1 MPLTPGTGIG
11 RYEIVCLLGSGGMG
25 EVYRARD
32 TQLRRDVAIKLISR
46 ALSDDSVTVDRFI
59 REGLAVS
66 SLNHPNII
74 TIYETGHAPEGR
86 YIVMELVEGRTLREL
101 VREGLEWERA
111 RDIGRQV
118 AEALTVAHAAQI
130 VHRDVKPDNVM
141 VRADGYVKV
150 LDFGLARLEKI
161 EKDGASVTV
170 SFATGAGLVLGTIGY
185 MSPEQAQGQA
195 VTTASDVFALG
206 VILYEAFTGQH
217 PFPAASALGVMHA
230 ILADVPLAPSRICP
244 ELPSAAD
251 QIVLECLQKD
261 PRLRPTAADVAA
273 RLRGSMPTTPI
284 VAGTAAPLP
293 YTSRT
298 LVGRASELKVMEHAW
313 YQAAAGTGQVVA
325 IAGEPGYGKTAVVEA
340 FLASLESG
348 GAPVRIG
355 RGRSSERLAGSEAY
369 LPVLEALD
377 SLLRNESHGSLARV
391 MKAVAPTWHS
401 LLASQPDH
409 DPLQARDIAADPG
422 SAAQRLKR
430 EMSTLLEEASRL
442 VPTVL
447 FLDDLHW
454 SDAATVELLAY
465 VASRL
470 PAMRVLVIVTYR
482 PSEVAHTRH
491 PFLALKLDLQAR
503 RICREVQIG
512 TLGYDAVARY
522 MASEFPGHEFSPS
535 FTSFVYQKTEGHPL
549 FMVDLLRDLRLRG
562 VLVQDHGVWTVTQ
575 DLDSIDRDVP
585 ESVRSM
591 IQRTIDALPDDDRQL
606 LAAAA
611 VQGVDF
617 DSAVVADALR
627 LDEAEVEE
635 RLDRLEREHAFVR
648 FIEEVTCP
656 DRTVTLR
663 FRFTHVLYQNALF
676 ASVRATRRATL
687 AGSMAAM
694 LVRRWG
700 DRAPEIALDLAV
712 LFETARATLAAARYF
727 SVAAQSAARIFAHEE
742 AERLARRGLDLLDTL
757 PEDAARSG
765 VELELQM
772 TYALAVKTTKGYS
785 APEAGAAYL
794 RAREICQRVSDP
806 AQVIP
811 VLMGLSAHYITSG
824 EIGIAR
830 EIADQLIS
838 IANGLGDPHL
848 HMVAEWSLGAALH
861 HQGELVA
868 AHAHLEHAMELHDP
882 VVHQAR
888 AWEVGIEPGIFCQC
902 ELSRTTWLLGR
913 PDEALERVRRAQQQ
927 ARDLGHPQTLAFT
940 LLFGILIHQKR
951 REAADADLLY
961 RELVPLCQQHGIAQ
975 ELLWVSVV
983 HGWIVCAQGD
993 MEAGLIEISRGLAD
1007 QADRRSA
1014 LLRPYFL
1021 GIEAEVLIQ
1030 LGQFDAAA
1038 AAIDQAE
1045 ALSDAMSQH
1054 MFAAELPRIRAQL
1067 VLARD
1072 PSDFTAAQQL
1082 CEAAVAIAR
1091 RQEALSLEL
1100 RAATALAGVL
1110 SASGNPARAREV
1122 LSPVYAR
1129 FSEGHDTGDLRDAAA
1144 LLSRL
1149 G

>member
-32 TQLRRDVAIKLISR
+32 TQLRRDVAIKVISQ

-59 REGLAVS
+59 REGLAAS
-66 SLNHPNII
+66 SLNHPNVI
-74 TIYETGHAPEGR
+74 TIYEAGQAQPGR
-86 YIVMELVEGRTLREL
+86 FIVMELVEGRTLRDL
-101 VREGLEWERA
+101 VRDGLDWERS

-118 AEALTVAHAAQI
+118 AEALAVAHAAQI
-130 VHRDVKPDNVM
+130 IHRDVKPENVM

-150 LDFGLARLEKI
+150 LDFGLARLEPL
-161 EKDGASVTV
+161 EKDGISATV

-185 MSPEQAQGQA
+185 MSPEQAQGQT

-206 VILYEAFTGQH
+206 VVLYEAFTGQH

-230 ILADVPLAPSRICP
+230 ILSDVPLAPSRIRP
-244 ELPSAAD
+244 ELPAAAD

-261 PRLRPTAADVAA
+261 PRLRPSAADVAS
-273 RLRGSMPTTPI
+273 RLRGSMPSTALAPSAALPQ
-284 VAGTAAPLP
+284 VA
-293 YTSRT
+293 RT
-298 LVGRASELKVMEHAW
+298 LVGRASELKVLEHAW
-313 YQAAAGTGQVVA
+313 YQASSGTGQVVA
-325 IAGEPGYGKTAVVEA
+325 VAGEPGHGKTAMVES

-348 GAPVRIG
+348 EAPVRVG

-391 MKAVAPTWHS
+391 MKTVAPTWHS

-409 DPLQARDIAADPG
+409 DPARARELVTDAG

-482 PSEVAHTRH
+482 PSELAHTRH

-503 RICREVQIG
+503 RICREVQ
-512 TLGYDAVARY
+512 LGALPYDAVSRY
-522 MASEFPGHEFSPS
+522 MASEFPGHEFSPA

-562 VLVQDHGVWTVTQ
+562 VLVQEHGVWTVTQ
-575 DLDSIDRDVP
+575 GLESIDRDVP

-591 IQRTIDALPDDDRQL
+591 IQRTIDALPADDRQL

-648 FIEEVTCP
+648 FIEEVTCA

-676 ASVRATRRATL
+676 ASLRATRRATL
-687 AGSMAAM
+687 AGAMAAM

-712 LFETARATLAAARYF
+712 LFETARGTLAAARYF
-727 SVAAQSAARIFAHEE
+727 SLAAQSAARLFAHEE
-742 AERLARRGLDLLDTL
+742 AERLARRGLDLLDSL

-772 TYALAVKTTKGYS
+772 TYALAIKTTRGYA
-785 APEAGAAYL
+785 APESGAAYL
-794 RAREICQRVSDP
+794 RAREICQRISDP

-811 VLMGLSAHYITSG
+811 VLMGLSAHYITAG
-824 EIGIAR
+824 EIGVCLELAGQLM
-830 EIADQLIS
+830 EISNRI
-838 IANGLGDPHL
+838 GDPHL
-848 HMVAEWSLGAALH
+848 HMVAEWSIGAALH

-868 AHAHLEHAMELHDP
+868 AHAHLLHALELHDP
-882 VVHQAR
+882 AVHQAR

-913 PDEALERVRRAQQQ
+913 PEESLARIRAAQQQ
-927 ARDLGHPQTLAFT
+927 ARELGHPQTLAFT
-940 LLFGILIHQKR
+940 LLFGVLIHHKR
-951 REAADADLLY
+951 REPAEGDSLY
-961 RELVPLCQQHGIAQ
+961 RELVALCQQHGIAQ
-975 ELLWVSVV
+975 ELLWASVV
-983 HGWIVCAQGD
+983 HGWILFAQGD
-993 MEAGLIEISRGLAD
+993 REAGLIEISRGLAD

-1021 GIEAEVLIQ
+1021 GIEAEVLIE

-1038 AAIDQAE
+1038 AALDQAE
-1045 ALSDAMSQH
+1045 TLADTMSQH
-1054 MFAAELPRIRAQL
+1054 MFAAELPRIRARL
-1067 VLARD
+1067 VLARNPAD
-1072 PSDFTAAQQL
+1072 RTTAEQL
-1082 CEAAVAIAR
+1082 YETALAIAR
-1091 RQEALSLEL
+1091 RQQALSLEL
-1100 RAATALAGVL
+1100 RASTGLAALLAE
-1110 SASGNPARAREV
+1110 SGEIARARDA
-1122 LSPVYAR
+1122 LAPVYAR
-1129 FSEGHDTGDLRDAAA
+1129 FTEGHDTPDLKDAAA
-1144 LLSRL
+1144 LLSSL
-1149 G
+1149 D

>member
-32 TQLRRDVAIKLISR
+32 TQLRRDVALKLISR

-66 SLNHPNII
+66 SLNHPNVI
-74 TIYETGHAPEGR
+74 TIYETGQAPEGR
-86 YIVMELVEGRTLREL
+86 YIVMELVQGRTLRDL
-101 VREGLEWERA
+101 VRDGLDWERS

-130 VHRDVKPDNVM
+130 VHRDVKPENVM

-150 LDFGLARLEKI
+150 LDFGLARLETL
-161 EKDGASVTV
+161 EKDGVSITV

-185 MSPEQAQGQA
+185 MSPEQAQGHM

-206 VILYEAFTGQH
+206 VVLYEAFTGQH

-230 ILADVPLAPSRICP
+230 ILSDVPLAPSRIHP
-244 ELPSAAD
+244 ELPPAAD

-273 RLRGSMPTTPI
+273 RLRGTMPTAAIAP
-284 VAGTAAPLP
+284 ASAPLAP
-293 YTSRT
+293 VART
-298 LVGRASELKVMEHAW
+298 LVGRASELKVLEQAW
-313 YQAAAGTGQVVA
+313 NQASSGTGQVVA
-325 IAGEPGYGKTAVVEA
+325 VAGEPGHGKTAMVES
-340 FLASLESG
+340 FLASLEAG
-348 GAPVRIG
+348 GAAVRIG

-377 SLLRNESHGSLARV
+377 SLLRSESHGSLARV
-391 MKAVAPTWHS
+391 MKTVAPTWHS
-401 LLASQPDH
+401 LLASQPGH
-409 DPLQARDIAADPG
+409 DPLRAQEVAADAG

-430 EMSTLLEEASRL
+430 EMSTLLEDASRL

-503 RICREVQIG
+503 RICREVH
-512 TLGYDAVARY
+512 LGSLAYDAVVRY
-522 MASEFPGHEFSPS
+522 LASEFAGHEFSPA

-562 VLVQDHGVWTVTQ
+562 VLMQDHGVWTVTQ
-575 DLDSIDRDVP
+575 ALESIDRDVP

-606 LAAAA
+606 LSAAA

-676 ASVRATRRATL
+676 ASLRATRRATL
-687 AGSMAAM
+687 AGAMAAM

-712 LFETARATLAAARYF
+712 LFETARGTLAAARYF
-727 SVAAQSAARIFAHEE
+727 SLAAQSAALLFAHEE
-742 AERLARRGLDLLDTL
+742 AERLARRGLDLLDSL
-757 PEDAARSG
+757 PEDSARSG

-772 TYALAVKTTKGYS
+772 TYALAIKTTRGYS

-794 RAREICQRVSDP
+794 RAREICQRVNDP

-811 VLMGLSAHYITSG
+811 VLMGLSAHYITAG
-824 EIGIAR
+824 EIGICR
-830 EIADQLIS
+830 EIADQLME
-838 IANGLGDPHL
+838 IANRIGDPHL
-848 HMVAEWSLGAALH
+848 HMVAEWSIGAALH

-868 AHAHLEHAMELHDP
+868 AHAHLEHALELHEP
-882 VVHQAR
+882 AVHQAR

-913 PDEALERVRRAQQQ
+913 PDESLERIHRAQQQ

-940 LLFGILIHQKR
+940 LLFGVLIHHKR
-951 REAADADLLY
+951 REPAEADSLY
-961 RELVPLCQQHGIAQ
+961 RELVALCQQHAIAQ
-975 ELLWVSVV
+975 ELLWASVI

-1030 LGQFDAAA
+1030 LGQLDAAA
-1038 AAIDQAE
+1038 AALDQAE
-1045 ALSDAMSQH
+1045 TLSDAMSQH
-1054 MFAAELPRIRAQL
+1054 MFAAELPRLRARL
-1067 VLARD
+1067 VLARNPD
-1072 PSDFTAAQQL
+1072 DRATAQQL
-1082 CEAAVAIAR
+1082 YEAALAIAR
-1091 RQEALSLEL
+1091 RQDALALEL
-1100 RAATALAGVL
+1100 RAATALATL
-1110 SASGNPARAREV
+1110 LAESGETVRARDA
-1122 LSPVYAR
+1122 LAPVYAR
-1129 FSEGHDTGDLRDAAA
+1129 FTEGHDTSDLKDAAA
-1144 LLSRL
+1144 LLSSL

>member
-32 TQLRRDVAIKLISR
+32 TQLRRDVAIKLISQP
-46 ALSDDSVTVDRFI
+46 LSDDSVTVDRFI
-59 REGLAVS
+59 REGLAAS
-66 SLNHPNII
+66 SLNHPNVI
-74 TIYETGHAPEGR
+74 TIYEADKAPAGR
-86 YIVMELVEGRTLREL
+86 YIVMELVDGRTLRDL
-101 VREGLEWERA
+101 VREGIDWERA

-118 AEALTVAHAAQI
+118 AEALAVAHAAQI
-130 VHRDVKPDNVM
+130 VHRDVKPENVM

-150 LDFGLARLEKI
+150 LDFGLARLEPLDR
-161 EKDGASVTV
+161 DGASATV
-170 SFATGAGLVLGTIGY
+170 SFATGGLVLGTIGY

-206 VILYEAFTGQH
+206 VVLYEALTGQH

-230 ILADVPLAPSRICP
+230 ILSDVPLAPSRIRLD
-244 ELPSAAD
+244 LPPAAD

-261 PRLRPTAADVAA
+261 PRLRPSAADVAA
-273 RLRGSMPTTPI
+273 RLRGSMPSSPLAPAALPQ
-284 VAGTAAPLP
+284 VA
-293 YTSRT
+293 RT
-298 LVGRASELKVMEHAW
+298 LVGRAAELKVLEHAW
-313 YQAAAGTGQVVA
+313 YQASAGTGQVIAV
-325 IAGEPGYGKTAVVEA
+325 AGEPGHGKTAMVES

-348 GAPVRIG
+348 QAPVRVG

-391 MKAVAPTWHS
+391 MKTVAPTWHS
-401 LLASQPDH
+401 LLGSQPGY
-409 DPLQARDIAADPG
+409 DPLRAREATGDAG
-422 SAAQRLKR
+422 SAAHRLKR
-430 EMSTLLEEASRL
+430 EISTLLEEASRL

-454 SDAATVELLAY
+454 SDAATIELLAY

-470 PAMRVLVIVTYR
+470 PSMRVLVIVTYR

-503 RICREVQIG
+503 RICREVQ
-512 TLGYDAVARY
+512 LGVLAYDAVARY
-522 MASEFPGHEFSPS
+522 MASEFPGHEFSPA

-562 VLVQDHGVWTVTQ
+562 VIAQNDGVWTVTQ
-575 DLDSIDRDVP
+575 GVDSIDRGVP

-617 DSAVVADALR
+617 DSAAVADALR

-648 FIEEVTCP
+648 FVEEATCP

-676 ASVRATRRATL
+676 ASLRATRRATL
-687 AGSMAAM
+687 AGAMAAM

-700 DRAPEIALDLAV
+700 DRSPEIALDLAV
-712 LFETARATLAAARYF
+712 LFEAARGTLAAARYF
-727 SVAAQSAARIFAHEE
+727 SLAAQSASRLFAHEE
-742 AERLARRGLDLLDTL
+742 AERLARRGLDLLEPL

-765 VELELQM
+765 IELELQM
-772 TYALAVKTTKGYS
+772 TYALAIKTARGYS

-794 RAREICQRVSDP
+794 RAREICQRIDDP
-806 AQVIP
+806 AQTIP

-824 EIGIAR
+824 EIGVCR
-830 EIADQLIS
+830 EIADQLMA
-838 IANGLGDPHL
+838 IANRIGDPHL

-861 HQGELVA
+861 HQGELEA
-868 AHAHLEHAMELHDP
+868 AHAHLLHALELHDP
-882 VVHQAR
+882 GVHQAR

-913 PDEALERVRRAQQQ
+913 PDEALERIRRAQQQ
-927 ARDLGHPQTLAFT
+927 ARALAHPQTLAFT
-940 LLFGILIHQKR
+940 LLFGMLIHQKR
-951 REAADADLLY
+951 REPLEADALY

-975 ELLWVSVV
+975 EMLWGSVV
-983 HGWIVCAQGD
+983 HGWIVCALGD
-993 MEAGLIEISRGLAD
+993 LETGLIEISRGLAD
-1007 QADRRSA
+1007 QADRHST

-1021 GIEAEVLIQ
+1021 GIESEALMG
-1030 LGQFDAAA
+1030 LGQLDAAGA
-1038 AAIDQAE
+1038 ALDQAE
-1045 ALSDAMSQH
+1045 ALAGSMSQH
-1054 MFAAELPRIRAQL
+1054 MFDAELPRIRARL
-1067 VLARD
+1067 LLARD
-1072 PSDFTAAQQL
+1072 PGNRAAALRL
-1082 CEAAVAIAR
+1082 CETAVAIAH
-1091 RQEALSLEL
+1091 RQGALSLEL
-1100 RAATALAGVL
+1100 RAATALAALLAEAGE
-1110 SASGNPARAREV
+1110 SNRARDV
-1122 LSPVYAR
+1122 LAPVHAR
-1129 FSEGHDTGDLRDAAA
+1129 FTEGHGTSDLKEAAA
-1144 LLSRL
+1144 LLGTL